1 MMGLLIMVLSA
12 LIMGAGISYHS
23 EPIVF
28 SGFVVMIVGLYEIG
42 KIR

>member
-28 SGFVVMIVGLYEIG
+28 SGFVVMIWGLYEIG
-42 KIR
+42 RIR